1 MEMKLEKTFSPQRHR
16 DTEENRRGVLTP
28 CGMATS
34 DAPAGALP
42 FGFSPC
48 LCASVVRDL
57 K

>member
-42 FGFSPC
+42 FGFSLC